1 MHSLTW
7 VPHLDQ
13 VCLNAFCSICRFI
26 CFIQSLFVSQPSRY
40 ERSGQCNRFCWNT
53 KLSWKSQLN
62 LWISE
67 ISTGHICWY
76 LRTYLPCTTYFDT
89 YFMFD
94 SYTEIYI
101 YVGLLAFSMLSVF
114 DVDHNISG
122 NSNDI
127 GEIA

>member
-101 YVGLLAFSMLSVF
+101 YMLVCWPSLCCQFLMLTITSEETVM
-114 DVDHNISG
+114 IL
-122 NSNDI
+122 
-127 GEIA
+127 ER